1 MCGSLSKRKALGY
14 FMLMLSAVACVIYAY
29 NVLQGILAST
39 QIDFLSNFGLVLLGY
54 SSFVLGERYKNSGQV
69 GTLNMLVV
77 TVGLSGVLI
86 LFGVSLILIEI
97 VKIIK

>member
-1 MCGSLSKRKALGY
+1 MSSIYKKKVLGY
-14 FMLMLSAVACVIYAY
+14 FLIILSAISFLVCLFNMLLSVIT
-29 NVLQGILAST
+29 LT
-39 QIDFLSNFGLVLLGY
+39 QFDFLSNYGLVFFGY

-69 GTLNMLVV
+69 ETLNMLVV